1 MISMTLFVVE
11 YVYLMSRFFDI
22 RYTLEVDIYI
32 HIIKIFP
39 EFKKLVNGHNH
50 NYVKTLYSTHVIT
63 FYTIQAVTMVMKV
76 K

>member
-11 YVYLMSRFFDI
+11 YVYLMSFVI

-32 HIIKIFP
+32 HIIKFFP